1 MVFATAVRLLG
12 NVPDAEDAA
21 QTVFLR
27 AFQRYAQ
34 LAVSPAAGGWL
45 KTTTRNVCFNHLSR
59 YRARWKFFSE
69 LDTPGA
75 DTTFESTLESQVS
88 RALGTGG
95 RGTPRASRTG
105 GPQSPR
111 SSARAAG
118 AVPFR
123 GAQLPADRRGAQRVG
138 RQGEDRHPSRPRGAQ
153 APPDGRCTRITTN
166 SKRWRIASC
175 GGCRSRAH
183 RTRCCRGSW
192 PRSRPG
198 RSVRGT
204 RARGLRGQLGWR
216 VVSLAPL
223 ALLVYA
229 LWSWSLPAGAADGR
243 RGDRRQPR
251 RVERTHRT
259 SSSLHSPGR
268 AADGCRLR
276 SLRPGVELRAP
287 GKGRTAMK
295 TRLLLTLA
303 LLLGGIAGHA
313 QEDRRPSRRIFE
325 PGRARAPEL
334 HAQSWRDRPSG
345 RGHRRR
351 RDHRR
356 PRRRR
361 TSS

>member
-27 AFQRYAQ
+27 AFERYAQ

-69 LDTPGA
+69 MDAPGA
-75 DTTFESTLESQVS
+75 DATS
-88 RALGTGG
+88 RARSIAGV
-95 RGTPRASRTG
+95 PRARERRPGIAHEPRTG
-105 GPQSPR
+105 GPQSSR

-123 GAQLPADRRGAQRVG
+123 GAQLPADRGHAQGVG
-138 RQGEDRHPSRPRGAQ
+138 RQGEDRHPSRTRGAQ

-166 SKRWRIASC
+166 SKCWWVASC
-175 GGCRSRAH
+175 GGCRCRAH

-204 RARGLRGQLGWR
+204 RARGLRGRPAGEL
-216 VVSLAPL
+216 VSLAPL

-229 LWSWSLPAGAADGR
+229 VWSWSLPPAPPTVVAATDAS
-243 RGDRRQPR
+243 
-251 RVERTHRT
+251 RVVWSALIEPL
-259 SSSLHSPGR
+259 SSLHSPGR

-287 GKGRTAMK
+287 
-295 TRLLLTLA
+295 
-303 LLLGGIAGHA
+303 
-313 QEDRRPSRRIFE
+313 
-325 PGRARAPEL
+325 
-334 HAQSWRDRPSG
+334 
-345 RGHRRR
+345 
-351 RDHRR
+351 
-356 PRRRR
+356 
-361 TSS
+361 